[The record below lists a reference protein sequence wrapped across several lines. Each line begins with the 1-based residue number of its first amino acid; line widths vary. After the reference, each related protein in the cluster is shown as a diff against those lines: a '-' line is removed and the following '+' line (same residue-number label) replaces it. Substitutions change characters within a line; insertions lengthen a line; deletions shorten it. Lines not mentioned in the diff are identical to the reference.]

1 MITPADAADA
11 INYLLAADAV
21 HVVDNMHNV
30 WANYINDTVVGVP
43 DVQQPELLPAA
54 RRTVQDK
61 AQGEYS
67 KRDAL
72 ALFVKALKA
81 NRRDR
86 VDAEQQAHGHLI
98 PEGLGDKPELE
109 AQWKRH
115 ALRLI
120 GGGMPR
126 REAENAAYA
135 AVGVPAPQ
143 PETLISNPTQIR
155 NLIETAKRNI
165 AVNRAS
171 APPGRQTG
179 SNSTHV
185 RGRA

>member
-30 WANYINDTVVGVP
+30 WANYINDPVVGVP
-43 DVQQPELLPAA
+43 DVQQAELLPAA

-72 ALFVKALKA
+72 ALFVKGLKA

-115 ALRLI
+115 AMRLI

-155 NLIETAKRNI
+155 SLIETAKRNI

-171 APPGRQTG
+171 TPPDRQTG
-179 SNSTHV
+179 SDGTHV
-185 RGRA
+185 RDRA

>member
-43 DVQQPELLPAA
+43 DVQQAELLPAA
-54 RRTVQDK
+54 RRAVRDK

-72 ALFVKALKA
+72 ALFVKSLKA

-86 VDAEQQAHGHLI
+86 VDAEQQAHGQLI
-98 PEGLGDKPELE
+98 PDGLGDKPELE
-109 AQWKRH
+109 TRWKRH
-115 ALRLI
+115 AMRLI
-120 GGGMPR
+120 AGGMPR

-171 APPGRQTG
+171 TPPDKQTG
-179 SNSTHV
+179 DDSTPV
-185 RGRA
+185 RDEA

>member
-30 WANYINDTVVGVP
+30 WANYINDPVVGVP
-43 DVQQPELLPAA
+43 DVQQKELLPAA
-54 RRTVQDK
+54 RRTVRDK

-86 VDAEQQAHGHLI
+86 LDAEQQAHGHLI

-109 AQWKRH
+109 ARWKQH
-115 ALRLI
+115 AMRLVSA
-120 GGGMPR
+120 GTPR
-126 REAENAAYA
+126 GEAERAAYEA
-135 AVGVPAPQ
+135 IGMNAPQ
-143 PETLISNPTQIR
+143 PEQLVSNPDKVR

-165 AVNRAS
+165 SVNRAS
-171 APPGRQTG
+171 APSDRQTG
-179 SNSTHV
+179 GDSTHV